1 MQIFCKNENRKVIL
15 NSSAILDDK
24 LESDLVK
31 PAVVVI
37 DMINDFVSGSE
48 ITRADET
55 VRKKWS

>member
-1 MQIFCKNENRKVIL
+1 
-15 NSSAILDDK
+15 
-24 LESDLVK
+24 LVK